1 MHVGPNSNTQV
12 SARSCIL
19 CLNRRMA
26 IIAHGFGPRHMH
38 ATTKLFR
45 RWWFWLIIA
54 VVFVLL
60 GATVW
65 VGLRGLQA
73 KSELTSAQTL
83 VSQLKALA
91 LKQDVAGAA
100 KTLKTLQAHSAKAQE
115 LTSDPIWRAAEVVPV
130 IGRNLTAVRE
140 LAAVT
145 NTVVADAISP
155 LLKVATMITPASLA
169 PKGGA
174 INLEPFTR
182 AVAPVNAANKAI
194 HSALASVDAIDTS
207 GTLSQLAA
215 AKQKL
220 SGLLKSV
227 VPMMETLQT
236 VLPMVPVAMGSE
248 APRHYVVMF
257 QNNAEARSLGG
268 TALSF
273 ALLTMDKGKIDL
285 GKSIP
290 AADPNFTHYARS
302 VIPVPDGVEGIYADA
317 FGTFIANATVR
328 PSFISAAQMTSVMWQ
343 KQFGLA
349 VDGVISIDPVALSYV
364 LGATGPIKLP
374 SGDVLTDKTLV
385 PLLLNGIYQ
394 RFSSGDVNAD
404 SKGQRLIYS
413 EAVAA
418 TFAALSGGKFD
429 AKILLT
435 SLVRGTSERRILF
448 WSAHTNEQTQ
458 FAKASLNGDLPTS
471 DSTTDR
477 VGVYFQ
483 DAIGSKM
490 DFYVTQSVHLS
501 QAVCRADGR
510 ANYRIG
516 VDLTNTAPANAL
528 KVLSPSIM
536 GTWKSEGV
544 KPGYQRMIV
553 MLYAPP
559 GSQIVASTSD
569 GTPVQLQGLHD
580 TVYPV
585 AKVRV
590 DFAPGTTKKLTFDVV
605 AASPGKKVL
614 AAQITPMVNPTGLD
628 TLPLDCATVPAK

>member
-1 MHVGPNSNTQV
+1 MRAPSHAP
-12 SARSCIL
+12 
-19 CLNRRMA
+19 
-26 IIAHGFGPRHMH
+26 GPRYAQMP
-38 ATTKLFR
+38 KRGRLFT
-45 RWWFWLIIA
+45 RWWFWTAIGVL
-54 VVFVLL
+54 VLL
-60 GATVW
+60 LGCGSW
-65 VGLRGLQA
+65 IGLRGLQA

-83 VSQLKALA
+83 VSQLKELA
-91 LKQDVAGAA
+91 VKQNVAGAA
-100 KTLKTLQAHSAKAQE
+100 KTLKTLQAHAVKAQE

-155 LLKVATMITPASLA
+155 LLNVASMITPASLA

-194 HSALASVDAIDTS
+194 HSALATVDSIDTS

-227 VPMMETLQT
+227 VPLVQTLKT
-236 VLPMVPVAMGSE
+236 ILPMVPVAMGSD

-273 ALLTMDKGKIDL
+273 AVVTMDKGKIAIS
-285 GKSIP
+285 KAIP
-290 AADPNFTHYARS
+290 AAYGNFSRYASS
-302 VIPVPDGVEGIYADA
+302 VIPVPDGVQDIYADA
-317 FGTFIANATVR
+317 FGTFIANITVR
-328 PSFISAAQMTSVMWQ
+328 PDFVSAAQMTSVMWQ

-349 VDGVISIDPVALSYV
+349 VDGVISVDPVALSYII
-364 LGATGPIKLP
+364 GATGPIQLP
-374 SGDVLTDKTLV
+374 SGDVLTDTSLV
-385 PLLLNGIYQ
+385 PLLLNGVYQ
-394 RFSSGDVNAD
+394 RYWSRDNEAD
-404 SKGQRLIYS
+404 NKAQGAIYA

-418 TFAALSGGKFD
+418 TFARLSGGGFD
-429 AKILLT
+429 AKILLN
-435 SLVRGTSERRILF
+435 SIVRGVGEHRLLF
-448 WSAHTNEQTQ
+448 WSKQDNEQTE
-458 FAKASLNGDLPTS
+458 FAKAGLTGELPKS
-471 DSTTDR
+471 DTTTDR

-510 ANYRIG
+510 ANYRIA
-516 VDLTNTAPANAL
+516 VDLTNTAPANPL
-528 KVLSPSIM
+528 KVLSPSIL
-536 GTWKSEGV
+536 GNWKAEGV
-544 KPGYQRMIV
+544 KPGYQRMVV

-559 GSQIVASTSD
+559 GSQIVAATAG
-569 GTPVQLQGLHD
+569 GTPVQLQALHD

-590 DFAPGTTKKLTFDVV
+590 DFAPGATQKLTFDVV
-605 AASPGKKVL
+605 AAKPGKKVL

-628 TLPLDCATVPAK
+628 TVPLDCATVSAK

>member
-1 MHVGPNSNTQV
+1 MRAPSHT
-12 SARSCIL
+12 L
-19 CLNRRMA
+19 
-26 IIAHGFGPRHMH
+26 GPRY
-38 ATTKLFR
+38 ALIPKRGRLFT
-45 RWWFWLIIA
+45 RWWFWSVIGVL
-54 VVFVLL
+54 VLL
-60 GATVW
+60 LACGSW
-65 VGLRGLQA
+65 IGLRGLQA

-100 KTLKTLQAHSAKAQE
+100 KTLKTLQAHAVKAQE

-130 IGRNLTAVRE
+130 LGRNLTAVRE

-155 LLKVATMITPASLA
+155 LLKVASIITPASLA

-194 HSALASVDAIDTS
+194 HSAIATVDAIDTS

-227 VPMMETLQT
+227 VPMMQTLQT

-248 APRHYVVMF
+248 VSRHYVVMF
-257 QNNAEARSLGG
+257 QNNAEARALGG

-273 ALLTMDKGKIDL
+273 ALLTMDKGKIEIS
-285 GKSIP
+285 KTVP
-290 AADPNFTHYARS
+290 ARDPNFNHYARS

-317 FGTFIANATVR
+317 FGTFIANVTVR
-328 PSFISAAQMTSVMWQ
+328 PSFVSAAEMTSVMWQ

-349 VDGVISIDPVALSYV
+349 VDGVISIDPVALSYI
-364 LGATGPIKLP
+364 LGATGPIQLA
-374 SGDVLTDKTLV
+374 SGDILTDKTIV
-385 PLLLNGIYQ
+385 PLLLNEVYLRYWSRNI
-394 RFSSGDVNAD
+394 DAD
-404 SKGQRLIYS
+404 SKAQGVIYE

-418 TFAALSGGKFD
+418 TFARLSGGKFD
-429 AKILLT
+429 AKILLS
-435 SLVRGTSERRILF
+435 SLVRGVSERRILF
-448 WSAHTNEQTQ
+448 WSAHKNEQAQ
-458 FAKASLNGDLPTS
+458 FAKASLNGEPPKS

-510 ANYRIG
+510 ANYRISI
-516 VDLTNTAPANAL
+516 DLTNTAPANAL

-536 GTWKSEGV
+536 GQWKQEGV

-559 GSQIVASTSD
+559 GSQIVAATA
-569 GTPVQLQGLHD
+569 GGAPVQLQALHD
-580 TVYPV
+580 TDYPV
-585 AKVRV
+585 AKLRV
-590 DFAPGTTKKLTFDVV
+590 DFAPGATQKLTFDVV
-605 AASPGKKVL
+605 AAKPGKKVL

-628 TLPLDCATVPAK
+628 TVPLDCATVSAK